1 MYSFYKRQKNQSTG
15 IYVLK
20 EAATGDVSQN
30 LVSQNSQENT
40 CTTVSF
46 LITLIKNV
54 VITLLIKLISFSNN
68 LYYSLLKKR
77 LRQRCFPE
85 NFAKFLSKP
94 F

>member
-30 LVSQNSQENT
+30 SQENT

-46 LITLIKNV
+46 LIKLIKNV
-54 VITLLIKLISFSNN
+54 VITLLIQLISFSNN
-68 LYYSLLKKR
+68 LFYSLLKKR
-77 LRQRCFPE
+77 LWQRCFPE

>member
-30 LVSQNSQENT
+30 LASQNSQENT

-46 LITLIKNV
+46 FNNVDKKRCYNV
-54 VITLLIKLISFSNN
+54 VNKIN
-68 LYYSLLKKR
+68 
-77 LRQRCFPE
+77 
-85 NFAKFLSKP
+85 KF